1 VLLTVIL
8 YSFPAQRRP
17 ESKRADLTV
26 CPPGTEPVDTIYRG
40 GMIKKNP
47 GEPGLDILG
56 KFGNKPISKN
66 TYKCN
71 NFSYTT

>member
-1 VLLTVIL
+1 M
-8 YSFPAQRRP
+8 
-17 ESKRADLTV
+17 
-26 CPPGTEPVDTIYRG
+26 DTIHRG

-56 KFGNKPISKN
+56 KFGNRPISKN